1 MAYQKLQVSRAILVI
16 PSNDTDIPF
25 PGAIYFESTT
35 TGNAANKLIDV
46 LESGTNSTSGTTLTD
61 AAKNFITAGVQV
73 GDTVEDTTSGD
84 LATITAV
91 GVNTLTLDTDI
102 FPVAARPYSLG
113 SFIRLGVKP
122 GDIIYNYDSSEA
134 TTVTNVDSGTQLS
147 VTLAG
152 GITTANKYKLYKS
165 GQNNGCILYVGAK
178 GNLSVLTIGGD
189 EVIYVA
195 VPDGTFMPV
204 QMLRVNSTSTTATD
218 IIAQW

>member
-25 PGAIYFESTT
+25 PGSLMFSSTT
-35 TGNAANKLIDV
+35 SGNAPNKLIDV
-46 LESGTNSTSGTTLTD
+46 LESGTNSTDGTTLTD
-61 AAKNFITAGVQV
+61 AAKNFITAGVLV
-73 GDTVEDTTSGD
+73 GDTVEDTTSGN

-91 GVNTLTLDTDI
+91 GVTTLTLDTDI
-102 FPVAARPYSLG
+102 FPAAGRSYTIGNL
-113 SFIRLGVKP
+113 IRLGVKP

-152 GITTANKYKLYKS
+152 GVTTTNKYNLYRS
-165 GQNNGCILYVGAK
+165 GQNNGCILYAGT
-178 GNLSVLTIGGD
+178 GGDLSVLTIGGD
-189 EVIYVA
+189 EVLYKT
-195 VPDGTFMPV
+195 VPVGLFMPV
-204 QMLRVNSTSTTATD
+204 QMLRVNSSNTTATN

>member
-25 PGAIYFESTT
+25 PGSLMLSSTT
-35 TGNAANKLIDV
+35 SGNAPNKLIDA
-46 LESGTNSTSGTTLTD
+46 SAD
-61 AAKNFITAGVQV
+61 FIA
-73 GDTVEDTTSGD
+73 
-84 LATITAV
+84 
-91 GVNTLTLDTDI
+91 
-102 FPVAARPYSLG
+102 
-113 SFIRLGVKP
+113 LGVKP

-134 TTVTNVDSGTQLS
+134 ATVTAVDSATQLS
-147 VTLAG
+147 VTLFS

-178 GNLSVLTIGGD
+178 GNLSVSTIGGD